1 MLEAISKDGHKVY
14 LDYIEDCEDNEG
26 GFFVMVYAYE
36 DSLSCD
42 YFDYFCIHTD
52 DCDCTNYDEVEK
64 YAVKYVADEDYSD
77 YFNEK

>member
-14 LDYIEDCEDNEG
+14 LAFVPDCEENEG
-26 GFFVMVYAYE
+26 GYFVEVYENE
-36 DSLSCD
+36 DICTCD

-64 YAVKYVADEDYSD
+64 YAVKYVADEDYSE